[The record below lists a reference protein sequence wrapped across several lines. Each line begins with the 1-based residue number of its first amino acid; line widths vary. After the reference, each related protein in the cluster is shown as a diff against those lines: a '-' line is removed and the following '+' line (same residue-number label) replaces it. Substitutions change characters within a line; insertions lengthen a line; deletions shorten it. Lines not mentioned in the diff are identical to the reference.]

1 MVEQMRRQGSNNQTT
16 VLHIDPVDLNVVGI
30 FHNRTNRES
39 SLLQN
44 LGDFN
49 DSGEGDTNF
58 NQILQYL
65 MEHDPK
71 YSRDN
76 K

>member
-1 MVEQMRRQGSNNQTT
+1 MVDQMRRQGGNNQRT

-30 FHNRTNRES
+30 FHNHTNRNN
-39 SLLQN
+39 SLMQN
-44 LGDFN
+44 LGDLN
-49 DSGEGDTNF
+49 DLGDGNMNF

-71 YSRDN
+71 YFGY
-76 K
+76 